1 MTIDEFYKNHL
12 GMGVDKDKAY
22 GIQCVDLFKCFTDEF
37 FGVSDYNCGNGLA
50 SGLWLNRKSR
60 PYYQFFEEVSVN
72 NMQNGD
78 WVIWDRCKPDTPNT
92 HVAMYYNG
100 KFFGQNQ
107 KGIEAATLTDVSRN
121 GILGVLRPK
130 LAKIKYRAHIGGVGW
145 QEWKS
150 DGQTAGTTGQGK
162 RLEAIQIDFDEPVTA
177 KAHLQDHSW
186 VDYGTITK
194 DTVIGTT
201 GESRRL
207 EDLCLKGNFK
217 YRVHV
222 AGTGWTQWTNADG
235 IATLGTVGQSKAIE
249 AIEIIKN

>member
-37 FGVSDYNCGNGLA
+37 FGVSNYNCTNGYANGL
-50 SGLWLNRKSR
+50 WIYRKDK
-60 PYYQFFEEVSVN
+60 PYYKYFEEVSVN
-72 NMQNGD
+72 ELQNGD
-78 WVIWDRCKPDTPNT
+78 WCFWDRNSKECPES
-92 HVAMYYNG
+92 HVAMYYQG

-107 KGIEAATLTDVSRN
+107 GGKKEATLINVDKQ
-121 GILGVLRPK
+121 GILGALRPK

-186 VDYGTITK
+186 VDYGIITK

-235 IATLGTVGQSKAIE
+235 VATLGTVGQSKAIE
-249 AIEIIKN
+249 AIEIKEL